1 MSEWISIKEAAK
13 RHNLDEEYIQ
23 LWADM
28 KVITAYLKEYN
39 TVVVNDECLRAF
51 LKVKEQGKVLAYV
64 GMLERF
70 GISKSEACVT
80 YAYLLSARDKEIE
93 MYREAKT
100 QRDAFRRMWLEQN
113 DQMRDLAVELALEQT
128 CCYKCWLKKLCMTIR
143 KITARSCVGMRFPVR
158 LRRNNKKSER

>member
-13 RHNLDEEYIQ
+13 KYNLDEEYIQ

-28 KVITAYLKEYN
+28 RVVTAYLKEYN

-51 LKVKEQGKVLAYV
+51 LKVKEKGDSLAYV
-64 GMLERF
+64 QMLERF
-70 GISKSEACVT
+70 CINQSETCVT
-80 YAYLLSARDKEIE
+80 YDYLLGAREKEIE

-100 QRDAFRRMWLEQN
+100 QRDALRRMWLEQN

-128 CCYKCWLKKLCMTIR
+128 CCYKCWLKKLCMTIK
-143 KITARSCVGMRFPVR
+143 KIKARSRVRMRFPVR
-158 LRRNNKKSER
+158 LKGKNKKSE

>member
-1 MSEWISIKEAAK
+1 MSEWISVEEAATK
-13 RHNLDEEYIQ
+13 YGIEKEYIQ

-51 LKVKEQGKVLAYV
+51 LKVKEQGNTLAYV
-64 GMLERF
+64 KMLERF
-70 GISKSEACVT
+70 SISQSETCVT

-128 CCYKCWLKKLCMTIR
+128 CCYKCWLKKLCMTIK

>member
-13 RHNLDEEYIQ
+13 KYNLDEGYIQ

-28 KVITAYLKEYN
+28 RVVTAYLKEYN

-51 LKVKEQGKVLAYV
+51 LKVKEQGNTLAYV
-64 GMLERF
+64 KMLERF
-70 GISKSEACVT
+70 SISQSETCVT

-100 QRDAFRRMWLEQN
+100 QRDVFRRMWLEQN

-128 CCYKCWLKKLCMTIR
+128 CCYKCWLKKLCMTIK
-143 KITARSCVGMRFPVR
+143 KIKARSRVRMRFPVR
-158 LRRNNKKSER
+158 LKGKNKKSE

>member
-51 LKVKEQGKVLAYV
+51 LKVKEQGDSLAYV
-64 GMLERF
+64 KMLERF
-70 GISKSEACVT
+70 SISQSETCVT

-100 QRDAFRRMWLEQN
+100 QRDVFRRMWLEQN

-128 CCYKCWLKKLCMTIR
+128 CCYKCWLKKLCMTIK